1 MIATGIP
8 ISTGLAYL
16 HALGFTQAMLRYV
29 RESGSITG
37 YTSQDIERYLKL
49 IQSMTAVRSSTI
61 ENIRD
66 RARSI
71 TIESIVEYAEFTQT
85 RYVIRGD
92 HDYPLGLATSP
103 MSPEIL
109 YVRWSLRP
117 ELLAIAVVG
126 TREAS
131 AYGVSAVKLMVP
143 GLVGRGVSIISGG
156 ALGIDTEAHAAALA
170 AGGHTVAVLGSG
182 LDQLYPRANL
192 ALFGQIIEAGGALV
206 SEFTPSTEAAP
217 YTFPIRNQTI
227 ALWARWTLV
236 IEARERSGSLI
247 TARAAIEWGR
257 DIFAIPGDIGRWNS
271 HGTNALIRSLA
282 AKLVMTPEDILCEYA
297 LEIGVV
303 GWMNTPI
310 GSTKPQISRVFD
322 TPAEEQIYI
331 FLQSGPKT
339 LEELARL
346 TTLSPRMLSVTLS
359 TFEINGVVSQPSFW
373 LYSAN

>member
-1 MIATGIP
+1 MTTTGIS

-16 HALGFTQAMLRYV
+16 HALGFTQAMLRSL
-29 RESGSITG
+29 REPDRISG
-37 YTSQDIERYLKL
+37 YTLEDIERYLIL
-49 IQSMTAVRSSTI
+49 IQSITAVRSSTI

-66 RARSI
+66 RARST
-71 TIESIVEYAEFTQT
+71 TIESIAEYAKTTQT
-85 RYVIRGD
+85 RYIIRGD
-92 HDYPLGLATSP
+92 HDYPVGLATTTV
-103 MSPEIL
+103 SPEIL

-131 AYGVSAVKLMVP
+131 SYGISAVKLMVP
-143 GLVGRGVSIISGG
+143 GLVGKGISIISGG
-156 ALGIDTEAHAAALA
+156 ALGIDAEAHAQALT

-192 ALFGQIIEAGGALV
+192 ALFGQILEAGGALV

-282 AKLVMTPEDILCEYA
+282 AKLVMTSEDILDEYTHE
-297 LEIGVV
+297 LSMIG
-303 GWMNTPI
+303 WTNPSMI
-310 GSTKPQISRVFD
+310 STEPQISRVFD
-322 TPAEEQIYI
+322 TPEKEQIYT
-331 FLQSGPKT
+331 LLKSGPKS

-346 TTLSPRMLSVTLS
+346 TTLSARILSIILS

-373 LYSAN
+373 IYSAN